1 MAQFG
6 ACRLATNME
15 NAQIVVLLRPM
26 TAEER
31 AEVEQLCLLI
41 QNEKDDDKFVEL
53 VDQLDLLFKRKER
66 RLNSGSPPTDKPPAQ
81 EPEGTLEV

>member
-1 MAQFG
+1 
-6 ACRLATNME
+6 ME

-66 RLNSGSPPTDKPPAQ
+66 RLNGDLQSSPWAGHCPRT
-81 EPEGTLEV
+81 ECGMGLW